1 MTLLTDVLSHLDMYR
16 NFIINHDIPEAMLSK
31 SNYLA
36 ALGLSTYTEVF
47 GGLYRGDLSQYNGRK
62 NYTAFIKDFFH
73 EEYMNVNSRLKDDKL
88 QGLYGAVRSGLVH
101 SYLMKETSIVVMY
114 RKHPMNCGII
124 YDPKGIHKITFV
136 VEQYFQDFVK
146 AFHKYRARIKNEPD
160 LVDKFENALKSI
172 GSPMSKSHSPW

>member
-1 MTLLTDVLSHLDMYR
+1 MTLLTDILSHLDMYR

-73 EEYMNVNSRLKDDKL
+73 EEYMNVNSRLKDDNSKDFMEP
-88 QGLYGAVRSGLVH
+88 YAVVW
-101 SYLMKETSIVVMY
+101 YI
-114 RKHPMNCGII
+114 
-124 YDPKGIHKITFV
+124 
-136 VEQYFQDFVK
+136 
-146 AFHKYRARIKNEPD
+146 RI
-160 LVDKFENALKSI
+160 
-172 GSPMSKSHSPW
+172 

>member
-1 MTLLTDVLSHLDMYR
+1 MTLLKDVLSQLDMYR
-16 NFIINHDIPEAMLSK
+16 NFIINHDIPEAIQSK

-47 GGLYRGDLSQYNGRK
+47 GGLYRGDLTQYNGRK

-73 EEYMNVNSRLKDDKL
+73 EEYMKVNSRLKDDNLK
-88 QGLYGAVRSGLVH
+88 GLYGAVRSGLVH
-101 SYLMKETSIVVMY
+101 TYLMKETSIVVMY
-114 RKHPMNCGII
+114 RNHPMNCGII

-146 AFHKYRARIKNEPD
+146 AFHKYRSRIKNEPD
-160 LVDKFENALKSI
+160 LVDNFEKALMTI
-172 GSPMSKSHSPW
+172 GSQMSKSHSPW

>member
-1 MTLLTDVLSHLDMYR
+1 MYR

-73 EEYMNVNSRLKDDKL
+73 EEYMSVTSLILMCDVMLTVLLTGNWVGWQVFD
-88 QGLYGAVRSGLVH
+88 GSGL
-101 SYLMKETSIVVMY
+101 
-114 RKHPMNCGII
+114 
-124 YDPKGIHKITFV
+124 KGGF
-136 VEQYFQDFVK
+136 
-146 AFHKYRARIKNEPD
+146 R
-160 LVDKFENALKSI
+160 
-172 GSPMSKSHSPW
+172 